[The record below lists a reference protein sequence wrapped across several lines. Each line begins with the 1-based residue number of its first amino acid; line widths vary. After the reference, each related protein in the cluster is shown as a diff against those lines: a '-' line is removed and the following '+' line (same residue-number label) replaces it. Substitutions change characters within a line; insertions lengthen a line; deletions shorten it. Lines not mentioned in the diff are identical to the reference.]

1 MEELPY
7 IHIKIISNNSHGMTN
22 RDLLEQV
29 AQKFRMTHVVDITWR
44 NADDDKNVTLDLNY
58 KSQKDFEAG
67 YSYGSDNF
75 VEFVQALQQIDFPF
89 HLLFPLEEE
98 PVKETEDSPQDGPS
112 LSTCYCVLEY
122 STNRKNAMRR
132 NYQINWGTG
141 QILGTRFYVEEIA
154 NGFIMFFDRPLDFSI
169 AQIDRLDKNAI
180 ISIMAQSRIELNPEL
195 EAQIFSLLDKFTI
208 DHPNN

>member
-7 IHIKIISNNSHGMTN
+7 IHIKIISNNSHGTSN
-22 RDLLEQV
+22 RDLLELV
-29 AQKFRMTHVVDITWR
+29 AMKFRMTHVVEITWR
-44 NADDDKNVTLDLNY
+44 DANDDKNLALELNY
-58 KSQKDFEAG
+58 KSEEDFETG

-98 PVKETEDSPQDGPS
+98 PDKEAEDSPQVGPT

-122 STNRKNAMRR
+122 STNRKNIMRR
-132 NYQINWGTG
+132 SYQMNWGTG

-154 NGFIMFFDRPLDFSI
+154 NGFVMFFDRKLDFSI

-180 ISIMAQSRIELNPEL
+180 MNILDQSRIELTPDL
-195 EAQIFSLLDKFTI
+195 EAQIFSLFDKITN
-208 DHPNN
+208 DSSNN